1 MDIKAGIQYL
11 SETDPDMKR
20 LIDYFGTISL
30 DGDSDYYE
38 SLVKSIIYQ
47 QLSGKAA
54 NLSLI
59 HISETT
65 RPY

>member
-38 SLVKSIIYQ
+38 S
-47 QLSGKAA
+47 
-54 NLSLI
+54 
-59 HISETT
+59 
-65 RPY
+65 